1 MTTGIDMSELLASR
15 DEVRTVDD
23 FKHWIKTSVRPILP
37 HKSLICGLGHLH
49 AGGVGL
55 DCLIT
60 IDFPVGH
67 IQTIRNRVGAIDTPI
82 LRRWLATQEPVYFD
96 AEHPWPGIPETWLNS
111 FRRHGLRNVLAHA
124 MYDRDRCVGTYHSVF
139 QIPDRPDALYIDT
152 LRRLVPI
159 LHELLCR
166 VIGSHNT
173 DHRFSARFS
182 ALTERERDVLRWL
195 RFGKTNGEIAHL
207 AAMSESTV
215 KHHLTRIYE
224 KLGVETRLQLVRR
237 LAEFESRQ
245 APGGATKVL

>member
-1 MTTGIDMSELLASR
+1 
-15 DEVRTVDD
+15 
-23 FKHWIKTSVRPILP
+23 
-37 HKSLICGLGHLH
+37 
-49 AGGVGL
+49 
-55 DCLIT
+55 
-60 IDFPVGH
+60 
-67 IQTIRNRVGAIDTPI
+67 
-82 LRRWLATQEPVYFD
+82 
-96 AEHPWPGIPETWLNS
+96 
-111 FRRHGLRNVLAHA
+111 

-224 KLGVETRLQLVRR
+224 KLGVETRSQLVHH

-245 APGGATKVL
+245 APGGTTKVL